1 MPKYFQEEFDTS
13 ISLAKLI
20 DQNWSNF
27 LLPEEI
33 TSEFSSS
40 WEKETGYPC
49 QNSGGVSRLSTS
61 DSKHEGV
68 PHTDLAKAICTYP
81 LFGKLMGLQS
91 LAKFTVERAGINTF
105 KDDFQKQFYNGKT
118 RDGEPVKNWD
128 KIRRQIDDDFGG
140 EERGEILKKFFTDS
154 DSFHGIKGI
163 GREHF
168 TSSALCEAAGGK
180 RKDSFYYVH
189 QVASA
194 TNDSIYEKTK
204 AYIEGFAASASPEE
218 EIKPYDLNDLLTH
231 LFIDES
237 EVQSIK
243 DSLGTKKNV
252 VLQGPPGVGKT
263 FVAQRLA
270 YYLIGQKKKA
280 NIGMVQ
286 FHQSYSYEDFI
297 QGYRPTEEHFELKD
311 GVFYRFCE
319 EARERPDEKFVF
331 IIDEINRGNLSK
343 IFGEIMMLI
352 EADKR
357 EEKYAVKLTYAKNE
371 TDPFFVPEN
380 VHLLGLMNTADRSLA
395 IVDYALRRRFR
406 FFDIKPSFGESFKKH
421 LSSKG
426 VSNELID
433 KICSK
438 IETLNN
444 FIREDHRNLGE
455 GFMIGHSYFCDPPL
469 SAEDHNKWLS
479 DIFNYEIVP
488 LINEYWIDNKE
499 VKEKRTSDLLEGL
512 S

>member
-1 MPKYFQEEFDTS
+1 MPPNQSPTNGVYFSMCFGREGKGAVAGFSES
-13 ISLAKLI
+13 NANRKGLKI
-20 DQNWSNF
+20 DDIKDWDGLDINVD
-27 LLPEEI
+27 
-33 TSEFSSS
+33 
-40 WEKETGYPC
+40 
-49 QNSGGVSRLSTS
+49 GG
-61 DSKHEGV
+61 D
-68 PHTDLAKAICTYP
+68 P
-81 LFGKLMGLQS
+81 
-91 LAKFTVERAGINTF
+91 
-105 KDDFQKQFYNGKT
+105 KQFYSETFNNPKLFYN
-118 RDGEPVKNWD
+118 K
-128 KIRRQIDDDFGG
+128 DFD
-140 EERGEILKKFFTDS
+140 EEELRKHITDS
-154 DSFHGIKGI
+154 LD
-163 GREHF
+163 
-168 TSSALCEAAGGK
+168 LCIDFLGLE
-180 RKDSFYYVH
+180 
-189 QVASA
+189 
-194 TNDSIYEKTK
+194 
-204 AYIEGFAASASPEE
+204 PEE

-231 LFIDES
+231 LFINES

-263 FVAQRLA
+263 FVAQKLA
-270 YYLIGQKKKA
+270 YYLMGEEKA

-297 QGYRPTEEHFELKD
+297 QGYRPTGEHFELKD

-319 EARERPDEKFVF
+319 EARGRPDEKFVF

-426 VSNELID
+426 VSTRLID
-433 KICSK
+433 NICSK

-455 GFMIGHSYFCDPPL
+455 GFMVGHSYFCDPPL
-469 SAEDHNKWLS
+469 SSKDHSKWLS
-479 DIFNYEIVP
+479 DIFNYEIIP